1 MPSWSLSKQRLS
13 PTPHPCRRLAAY
25 SPKEEEMRT
34 LDDKTLLLD
43 RAEFAAMQA
52 AMQTDP
58 TVLRETILERAVK
71 AGKILA
77 AQRDHYR
84 SRYQRDRAGTVQ
96 LLASLAPGVK
106 PSDARTLREM
116 ERQQGDELLASARA
130 AFPELRGRQADAAQP
145 PVRPAAP
152 RTRRAGWYRRVNGA
166 PVVKDVG
173 RSRVSAWQNY
183 VPPDRGDP
191 RPHAM
196 DGLPTGPA
204 PFPAGLNVGD

>member
-1 MPSWSLSKQRLS
+1 
-13 PTPHPCRRLAAY
+13 
-25 SPKEEEMRT
+25 MRT
-34 LDDKTLLLD
+34 LDAKTLLLNPV
-43 RAEFAAMQA
+43 EFA

-58 TVLRETILERAVK
+58 TVARETILENAVQ
-71 AGKILA
+71 AGKIPA
-77 AQRDHYR
+77 ASRDAYR

-152 RTRRAGWYRRVNGA
+152 RTRRAGWYRRMNGA
-166 PVVKDVG
+166 PVKKNPASVFSSPFVDKK
-173 RSRVSAWQNY
+173 SNKLSS
-183 VPPDRGDP
+183 
-191 RPHAM
+191 
-196 DGLPTGPA
+196 GPA

>member
-1 MPSWSLSKQRLS
+1 
-13 PTPHPCRRLAAY
+13 
-25 SPKEEEMRT
+25 MRT

-43 RAEFAAMQA
+43 RAEFAAMQT

-77 AQRDHYR
+77 ANRDHYR
-84 SRYQRDRAGTVQ
+84 SRYNRDRAGTVQ

-116 ERQQGDELLASARA
+116 ERRQDDELLASARN
-130 AFPELRGRQADAAQP
+130 AFPELRGRQAGGDEP

-152 RTRRAGWYRRVNGA
+152 RTRRAGWYRRVNGS
-166 PVVKDVG
+166 PVVKDMG
-173 RSRVSAWQNY
+173 PSRVSAWQNY
-183 VPPDRGDP
+183 EPPNRGEP
-191 RPHAM
+191 RQHFV
-196 DGLPTGPA
+196 DGLESGPA
-204 PFPAGLNVGD
+204 PFPAGLNIRD